1 MSKHLSSQPLATDAP
16 QPAPTA
22 ALAALQRAALKARE
36 LAVQT
41 GTDLIVSHNGQVR
54 HIPPQS
60 LTKNVA

>member
-1 MSKHLSSQPLATDAP
+1 MSKLPSSPPRHTDAT

-22 ALAALQRAALKARE
+22 ALAALQRAAQKARE